1 MTSNIS
7 PTISPAKSTKAL
19 ILSTTAFIICFA
31 NWTIFSI
38 LGIKI
43 KTEFGLTDTQF
54 GILIA
59 TPILTG
65 SLSRLFL
72 GIWTDQY
79 GGRVILPIVMILS
92 AAATWLLPQA
102 TTYNLLLVA
111 ALGIGF
117 AGGAFAVGLA
127 YVSKWYSK
135 QHQGTALGIFGCG
148 NVGSAITGSLAPLL
162 LIPYGWQVVAHVYAL
177 VMLITALL
185 FYVLSEDDPDLVRR
199 RKEKTKALSVVEQ
212 LAPLKD
218 LQVWR
223 FSLYY
228 FFTFGAFVALVL
240 WLPRYLMGVYGLSLQ
255 AAGMIAALAYNTPGS
270 IFRILGGWMSD
281 KYGARK
287 VMYITFIGSLACSF
301 ILSYPATTY
310 IVQGIKGDIQFSMAL
325 GLNSFI
331 ALLFGLGFFMSL
343 GKAAVFKH
351 VPIYYPNHVGAVGG
365 IVGLV
370 GGLGGFILPITFGY
384 MSDKIGIWTSCF
396 MLLTLII
403 SISLT
408 WMHFAIQQL
417 EKKQHPELARPKFLP
432 ELYGN

>member
-1 MTSNIS
+1 MTTNIPS
-7 PTISPAKSTKAL
+7 AKSTKAL
-19 ILSTTAFIICFA
+19 ILSTIAFIICFA

-43 KTEFGLTDTQF
+43 KSDFGLTDTQF

-72 GIWTDQY
+72 GIWTDQK
-79 GGRVILPIVMILS
+79 GGRVILPIVMIIS

-102 TTYNLLLVA
+102 TTYNLLLLA

-148 NVGSAITGSLAPLL
+148 NVGSALTGSLAPLL
-162 LIPYGWQVVAHVYAL
+162 LIPYGWQVVAHVYAF
-177 VMLITALL
+177 VMLVSALL

-199 RKEKTKALSVVEQ
+199 RQEKTKALSVMEQ
-212 LAPLKD
+212 LAPLKN

-240 WLPRYLMGVYGLSLQ
+240 WLPRYLMGVYGVNIQ
-255 AAGMIAALAYNTPGS
+255 TAGMIAALAYNTPGS

-287 VMYITFIGSLACSF
+287 VMYITFIGSLVCAF

-310 IVQGIKGDIQFSMAL
+310 IVQGIKGNIEFSMAL
-325 GLNSFI
+325 GLKSFI
-331 ALLFGLGFFMSL
+331 ALLFCLGFFMSL

-370 GGLGGFILPITFGY
+370 GGLGGFILPIIFGY

-408 WMHFAIQQL
+408 WMHFAIQHL

-432 ELYGN
+432 ELYGS

>member
-1 MTSNIS
+1 MTVKIS
-7 PTISPAKSTKAL
+7 SAKSTKAL
-19 ILSTTAFIICFA
+19 ILSTIAFIICFA

-43 KTEFGLTDTQF
+43 KSEFGLTDTQF

-72 GIWTDQY
+72 GIWTDQK
-79 GGRVILPIVMILS
+79 GGRVILPIVMIIS

-102 TTYNLLLVA
+102 TTYNLLLLA

-148 NVGSAITGSLAPLL
+148 NVGSALTGSLAPLL
-162 LIPYGWQVVAHVYAL
+162 LIPYGWQVVAHVYAF
-177 VMLITALL
+177 VMLVSALL

-199 RKEKTKALSVVEQ
+199 RKEKTKALSVAEQ

-240 WLPRYLMGVYGLSLQ
+240 WLPRYLMGVYGVSLQ

-287 VMYITFIGSLACSF
+287 VMYITFIGSLVCAF
-301 ILSYPATTY
+301 ILSYPSTTY
-310 IVQGIKGDIQFSMAL
+310 IVQGIKGDIEFSMAL
-325 GLNSFI
+325 GLKSFI
-331 ALLFGLGFFMSL
+331 VLLFFLGFFMSL

-370 GGLGGFILPITFGY
+370 GGLGGFVLPIIFGY
-384 MSDKIGIWTSCF
+384 MSDKIGIWTGCF
-396 MLLTLII
+396 MLLTFII